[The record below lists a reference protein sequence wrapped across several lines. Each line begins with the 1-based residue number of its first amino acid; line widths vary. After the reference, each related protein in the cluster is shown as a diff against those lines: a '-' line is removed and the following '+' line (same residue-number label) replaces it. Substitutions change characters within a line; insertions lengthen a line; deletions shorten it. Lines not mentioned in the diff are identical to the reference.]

1 MGNHIRKLIPLLAS
15 FLAVAGALLLSSCA
29 SIQRSQDEG
38 DVRQIADLVNA
49 GQAQKLAALSAS
61 PFLLDGEIVVLP
73 ADMKSFWEG
82 IAKAGFKTPGAS
94 LSDAL
99 PVTPQSYQ
107 EFAATMEVKSFFSRY
122 VKDGARLLRMTA
134 NDGSTRILI
143 LARHEWFSW
152 RILGWKGPY

>member
-1 MGNHIRKLIPLLAS
+1 MGNHIRKLFPLLAAC
-15 FLAVAGALLLSSCA
+15 LAMVAALLLSSCA
-29 SIQRSQDEG
+29 SMQRAQDEG
-38 DVRQIADLVNA
+38 DVRQIAELVNA

-61 PFLLDGEIVVLP
+61 PFLLDGELVVLP
-73 ADMKSFWEG
+73 ADVKSFWEG

-99 PVTPQSYQ
+99 PVTPQSYL
-107 EFAATMEVKSFFSRY
+107 EFASTMEVKSFFSRY
-122 VKDGARLLRMTA
+122 VKDGARLLRMSA
-134 NDGSTRILI
+134 NEGKRILI

>member
-1 MGNHIRKLIPLLAS
+1 MGNHIRRLIPLLATL
-15 FLAVAGALLLSSCA
+15 LAMAAALLLSSCA
-29 SIQRSQDEG
+29 SLQRAQDEG

-61 PFLLDGEIVVLP
+61 PFLLDGEIIVLP
-73 ADMKSFWEG
+73 ADTNSFWEG

-94 LSDAL
+94 LDAAL
-99 PVTPQSYQ
+99 PVGSQSYL
-107 EFAATMEVKSFFSRY
+107 EFASTMEVKSFFSRY
-122 VKDGARLLRMTA
+122 AKDGARLLRM
-134 NDGSTRILI
+134 STNEGKRILI